1 MPTYGYR
8 CTACGHEFERI
19 QKITEPALTE
29 CETCNGLVKKMIY
42 PVGIQFVGSGFYVND
57 YNKSSGGSTGSKA
70 NGNGSGGSESAP
82 LTSTTESKTTESS
95 AAASTPAPAAPAAS
109 SGGDSKQ

>member
-8 CTACGHEFERI
+8 CTSCENTFERV

-29 CETCNGLVKKMIY
+29 CESCGGALKKLIY

-57 YNKSSGGSTGSKA
+57 YSKSSGRKSSAKSEGD
-70 NGNGSGGSESAP
+70 NGNGAGSSSSA
-82 LTSTTESKTTESS
+82 ESKPAETKSEAS
-95 AAASTPAPAAPAAS
+95 ASAPAAAGVPATS
-109 SGGDSKQ
+109 